1 MNSKRKLFVFFLVL
15 SSYLTLLFFSN
26 LASQLKSQKPK
37 EPNPNSLLRDY
48 KTILKPSP
56 SIFARKLKLRS
67 KTKSIEPD
75 QKLKE
80 AKNIFQPSKTI
91 VKPTQNPKEP
101 SKTMITPTQNLKE
114 SKNIVEPSK
123 TAVKPSQ
130 SILKQRAQNL
140 KNLCSKKNL
149 HQKHTFPN
157 ELFVLKE
164 RNLAYCAV
172 PKAGTSTWMTYLL
185 DLSAKP
191 QSIKGEILNHFS
203 HIGFKVGRQV
213 APKLSKNQ
221 WISWVNEIHGLNQ
234 SMIKTIV
241 VRPPFERLVS
251 AFRQKLEKLDP
262 FIYKAH
268 GQKIVAK
275 YR

>member
-1 MNSKRKLFVFFLVL
+1 MNSKRKLFVLFLVL

-56 SIFARKLKLRS
+56 RIFARKLKSRS

-75 QKLKE
+75 QKLQK
-80 AKNIFQPSKTI
+80 AKTIFQPSRTI
-91 VKPTQNPKEP
+91 IKPTQTPKEP
-101 SKTMITPTQNLKE
+101 SKTIAKPTQNLKE

-123 TAVKPSQ
+123 TIVKPSQ

-149 HQKHTFPN
+149 HQKHTFPY

-191 QSIKGEILNHFS
+191 QSIKEGILNHFS
-203 HIGFKVGRQV
+203 HIGFKIGRQV

-221 WISWVNEIHGLNQ
+221 WISWVNKIHGLNQ
-234 SMIKTIV
+234 SMTKTIV
-241 VRPPFERLVS
+241 VRHPFERLVS

>member
-1 MNSKRKLFVFFLVL
+1 MNSKRKLFVLFLVL

-37 EPNPNSLLRDY
+37 EPNPNRLLRDY
-48 KTILKPSP
+48 KTILKPS
-56 SIFARKLKLRS
+56 SRIFARKLKSRS

-80 AKNIFQPSKTI
+80 AKTIFQPSKTI
-91 VKPTQNPKEP
+91 VKPTQNPKGPNTILE
-101 SKTMITPTQNLKE
+101 
-114 SKNIVEPSK
+114 
-123 TAVKPSQ
+123 PSQ

-191 QSIKGEILNHFS
+191 QSIKEGILNHFS
-203 HIGFKVGRQV
+203 HIGFQVGRQV
-213 APKLSKNQ
+213 APKLSKTKWN
-221 WISWVNEIHGLNQ
+221 SWVNKIHGLNQ

-241 VRPPFERLVS
+241 VRHPFERLVS

-262 FIYKAH
+262 IIYKAH

>member
-1 MNSKRKLFVFFLVL
+1 MNSKRKLFVLFLVL

-56 SIFARKLKLRS
+56 RIFARKLKSRS

-80 AKNIFQPSKTI
+80 AKTIFQPSKTI

-185 DLSAKP
+185 DLSVKP
-191 QSIKGEILNHFS
+191 QSIKEGILNHFS
-203 HIGFKVGRQV
+203 HIGFQVGRQV
-213 APKLSKNQ
+213 APKLSKNK
-221 WISWVNEIHGLNQ
+221 WISWVNKIHGLNQ

-241 VRPPFERLVS
+241 VRHPFERLVS

-262 FIYKAH
+262 IIYKAH

>member
-1 MNSKRKLFVFFLVL
+1 M
-15 SSYLTLLFFSN
+15 TLLFLSN

-56 SIFARKLKLRS
+56 RIFARKLKSRS
-67 KTKSIEPD
+67 KTKYIKSD
-75 QKLKE
+75 QTLEE
-80 AKNIFQPSKTI
+80 AKTI
-91 VKPTQNPKEP
+91 LEPPRTIMKPTQNPKGPNTISE
-101 SKTMITPTQNLKE
+101 
-114 SKNIVEPSK
+114 
-123 TAVKPSQ
+123 PSQ

-149 HQKHTFPN
+149 HQKHIFPN

-191 QSIKGEILNHFS
+191 QTIKDGILNHFS

-221 WISWVNEIHGLNQ
+221 WISLVNKIHGLNQ
-234 SMIKTIV
+234 SMTKTIV
-241 VRPPFERLVS
+241 VRHPFERLVS

-262 FIYKAH
+262 IIYKAH